1 MKKSYF
7 LMAAAA
13 TMFAACSQSDVLNEV
28 QVQDEAQAIGFS
40 TYANKA
46 TRAENSTAGTTTG
59 LYSHHEIFKVWGY
72 KNTYTEGF
80 VFNGAEVTGDGTNW
94 SYSDKKYW
102 DMAATSYQF
111 YAAAPANAAWSL
123 IQVNGAVQDDDYF
136 RLVNFALTGKSL
148 TSTSLE
154 NSFKGSADVDLM
166 IASPCKVE
174 RAKFGTAN
182 KVQLN
187 FNHIL
192 SRLNVTVKKG
202 TNIASETVKIT
213 SFKVGNL
220 KKAGNFDESANLGGD
235 YLTVG
240 TTKRW
245 ETADYKYVIEGNKL
259 DDVSTTSKYIFQ
271 ALVIPQ
277 AAAWESVKR
286 DGTSTEVAPYFT
298 IEYTIGGEPFSAT
311 FNLSDAFGDNDG
323 MALCEGYQNTLNLTI
338 DAETI
343 VFAADVYEWADK
355 NGNDFDIK

>member
-1 MKKSYF
+1 
-7 LMAAAA
+7 MAAAA
-13 TMFAACSQSDVLNEV
+13 MMFAACSQSDVLNEV
-28 QVQDEAQAIGFS
+28 QVQEEAQAIGFS

-46 TRAENSTAGTTTG
+46 TRAAENNSNSTITSD
-59 LYSHHEIFKVWGY
+59 LYLHHANFKVWGY

-94 SYSDKKYW
+94 NYGDKKYW

-111 YAAAPANAAWSL
+111 YAAAPANAGWGL
-123 IQVNGAVQDDDYF
+123 VQVNGAVQDDDYF

-154 NSFKGSADVDLM
+154 SSFNGSEDVDLM

-202 TNIASETVKIT
+202 ANITSETLNIT

-220 KKAGNFDESANLGGD
+220 KKAGNFDESADLGTD
-235 YLTVG
+235 VLTAG

-245 ETADYKYVIEGNKL
+245 ETADYKYVIEGNEL
-259 DDVSTTSKYIFQ
+259 LNVTDASQYIFQ

-277 AAAWESVKR
+277 TAAWEDVKR

-298 IEYTIGGEPFSAT
+298 IEYTISGEPFSAT
-311 FNLSDAFGDNDG
+311 FNLSHAFGAGSG

-343 VFAADVYEWADK
+343 EFEASVYEWTDK
-355 NGNDFDIK
+355 YTNSFDIK